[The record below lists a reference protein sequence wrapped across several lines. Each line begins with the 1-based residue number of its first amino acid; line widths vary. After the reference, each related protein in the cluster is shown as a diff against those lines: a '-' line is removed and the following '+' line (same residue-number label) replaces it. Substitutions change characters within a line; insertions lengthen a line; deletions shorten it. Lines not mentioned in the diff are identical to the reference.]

1 MILRINAVFAELKA
15 TISSLIRMR
24 AAEAWVVFDPVFIAF
39 ATEEEHE
46 QREIKLSSGETAY
59 RLSGYEMLAM
69 IENEKIGFDW
79 TDFAI
84 ERDAVLD
91 GVGPVTCYAQSVDAL
106 VWYVFSEDEG
116 VVNFLSSQGFAVHD
130 SDSLP
135 FPRRSLPVP

>member
-1 MILRINAVFAELKA
+1 MIFRKNDIFAELKA
-15 TISSLIRMR
+15 TISSLVGMHV
-24 AAEAWVVFDPVFIAF
+24 AEVWVIFDPAFVAF

-46 QREIKLSSGETAY
+46 QREVRLSSGEAAY

-69 IENEKIGFDW
+69 IESEKIGFDW

-91 GVGPVTCYAQSVDAL
+91 GVRTVTCYVQCVDAL
-106 VWYVFSEDEG
+106 IWHVFSEDEG
-116 VVNFLSSQGFAVHD
+116 VVNFLSSQGFDVHD